1 LPVLSSE
8 MVSGRAKASV
18 LFIDLDGQANSSTV
32 LQDERKG
39 GYAADLFETGK
50 LDPLTAEPGITV

>member
-1 LPVLSSE
+1 